1 MAVERPAGAIRF
13 MFRINVQHYSCN
25 FTPVSTFRVRIEQ
38 AKIRNKL
45 FLVVNGQTG
54 IGGRRIGDIR
64 IKRGLLQARRS
75 RNTVIEQL
83 RRAPWHFDDREAVD
97 PLKQRDLEQ
106 SGHPPDLNQQ
116 RSWRSA

>member
-64 IKRGLLQARRS
+64 IKRGASAGAAFSQHCHR
-75 RNTVIEQL
+75 TV
-83 RRAPWHFDDREAVD
+83 A
-97 PLKQRDLEQ
+97 
-106 SGHPPDLNQQ
+106 SGSL
-116 RSWRSA
+116 AF